1 LLPLTDSTR
10 GLLGARV
17 FDALPAGASLVQVG
31 RGPQLDEAALLAAL
45 ASGRLDS
52 AILDVTEPEPLPA
65 GHPFWTH
72 PRIRITPHIASAT
85 RPDTAVDAVLA
96 NLARHRAGQPM
107 IGVVDR
113 ARGY

>member
-1 LLPLTDSTR
+1 ARGEQLDASALL
-10 GLLGARV
+10 
-17 FDALPAGASLVQVG
+17 DALDG
-31 RGPQLDEAALLAAL
+31 
-45 ASGRLDS
+45 GRLDS
-52 AILDVTEPEPLPA
+52 AILDVTDPEPLPA

-85 RPDTAVDAVLA
+85 RPDGAVDAVLA